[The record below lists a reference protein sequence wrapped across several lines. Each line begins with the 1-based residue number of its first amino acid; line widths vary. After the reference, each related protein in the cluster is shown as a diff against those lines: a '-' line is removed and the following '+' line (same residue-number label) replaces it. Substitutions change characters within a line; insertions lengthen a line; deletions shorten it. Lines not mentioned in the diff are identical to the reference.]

1 MWKKVHIQIYIQA
14 DVYQHYFGKAPVY
27 KPLEIKKPVTPLQKT
42 LDKLAKMK

>member
-1 MWKKVHIQIYIQA
+1 MDKLLINSLSN
-14 DVYQHYFGKAPVY
+14 YFGKAPVY